1 MIFSALVALVLVSRP
16 AKLRQDTR
24 QTLARLSNT
33 EQDIFCQVHVWLM
46 FDSKN
51 GIPARVRLDS
61 VSVWFKNLVLES
73 TPEFRPRTLRDIAR
87 FILVVNNMSCAIF
100 RSEKLE
106 LLLHTL
112 V

>member
-1 MIFSALVALVLVSRP
+1 LH
-16 AKLRQDTR
+16 
-24 QTLARLSNT
+24 TL
-33 EQDIFCQVHVWLM
+33 
-46 FDSKN
+46 
-51 GIPARVRLDS
+51 
-61 VSVWFKNLVLES
+61 S

-106 LLLHTL
+106 LLLDTL

>member
-1 MIFSALVALVLVSRP
+1 MIRISSVPSKKMQLVIRTFLLVKPIFFTNRLIARRSRFVFALR
-16 AKLRQDTR
+16 
-24 QTLARLSNT
+24 TL
-33 EQDIFCQVHVWLM
+33 
-46 FDSKN
+46 
-51 GIPARVRLDS
+51 
-61 VSVWFKNLVLES
+61 S

-106 LLLHTL
+106 LLLHTF

>member
-1 MIFSALVALVLVSRP
+1 MIRISSVPSKKMQLVIRTFLFVKPIFFTNRLIARRSRFVFP
-16 AKLRQDTR
+16 LH
-24 QTLARLSNT
+24 TL
-33 EQDIFCQVHVWLM
+33 
-46 FDSKN
+46 
-51 GIPARVRLDS
+51 
-61 VSVWFKNLVLES
+61 S